1 VSRKTHPRAV
11 GAFVLGAIALVL
23 AAIVLLSSGNWFEPK
38 SRFTVFFPGSVRGLN
53 KGAPVTFRGVRIGE
67 VKEVTAFLTGRE
79 DPLIQIEAVIEVRT
93 NVVESPAGMA
103 RPFDGMTPAEL
114 AAALIA
120 RGARARLLSQSLL
133 TGQKYIDLDFL
144 PEEPARLAGIERLH
158 PELPTTP
165 TGMEKLGDQAE
176 TFFAKLAELPLD
188 QMLEDLRGALQS
200 LREVLASR
208 ELKGAIAG
216 AQRATR
222 SLEPTLADAR
232 IAIADARA
240 LIRELDGRVKGFG
253 GDSEATLR
261 EMRETLDLA
270 RKTLETLERTLS
282 GADEARIRGGATLD
296 ELERAMKAIRNLVD
310 YIQTHP
316 EAMLQGKPQSKEKQ

>member
-1 VSRKTHPRAV
+1 VSQKTHPRAV

-23 AAIVLLSSGNWFEPK
+23 GAIVLLSSGNWFEPK

-158 PELPTTP
+158 PELPTTRNWP
-165 TGMEKLGDQAE
+165 SCRSTRCWRTCAARCRACARFWRRVSSRARSPARSAPRAASSRRSRTRG
-176 TFFAKLAELPLD
+176 
-188 QMLEDLRGALQS
+188 LR
-200 LREVLASR
+200 SR
-208 ELKGAIAG
+208 
-216 AQRATR
+216 
-222 SLEPTLADAR
+222 
-232 IAIADARA
+232 
-240 LIRELDGRVKGFG
+240 
-253 GDSEATLR
+253 
-261 EMRETLDLA
+261 
-270 RKTLETLERTLS
+270 
-282 GADEARIRGGATLD
+282 
-296 ELERAMKAIRNLVD
+296 
-310 YIQTHP
+310 THAP
-316 EAMLQGKPQSKEKQ
+316 